1 MKQVLLKGGKA
12 VVTDVPAPG
21 AAAGNLLVRVEASC
35 ISVGTEAAG
44 LAAAAM
50 PLYRR
55 ALKQPKNVLLAIEMA
70 RTEGIARTTKVIR
83 GMLAAGQ
90 STGYSAAGHVVAVG
104 ERVEGF
110 AVGDRVACAGAGIA
124 NHAELIDVPV
134 NLAAKVP
141 EGVSIE
147 DASSVT
153 LGAIALQGVRRAAPT
168 LGETIVVVGLG
179 ILGQLT
185 VQFLKA
191 NGCRV
196 VGVDPDAGRVSVAQ
210 GCGLDLGLVPEGDAW
225 IERVLWL
232 TDGFGADAAIV
243 TAAGPGHE
251 IISQAMRACRRKG
264 RVVLVGDVGLD
275 LKREDFY
282 RKELDFLV
290 STSYGP
296 GRYDPAYEE
305 GGQDYPLP
313 YVRWTENRNMDAYL
327 AMLAAGR
334 VRLAPLS
341 RRTWP
346 IDEAA
351 GAFEAIQSPDR
362 PLLAFL
368 AYPAREEASSRTV
381 ALGASAAARGP
392 GRIQIALVGAGGFA
406 QGMHLPNLDKLRDRF
421 QLRWVVSRTGATATN
436 VAERFEAAHA
446 GTDIE
451 AALADP
457 EVDLVMIATRH
468 HLHAD
473 LVLRSLAAGKHVFV
487 EKPLALN
494 EAELARIEAFYAGGT
509 EGKPVLMTGF
519 NRRFS
524 PAIEAVKAS
533 LANRG
538 TPLMIDYRMNAGF
551 LPREHWVHGPEGGGR
566 NIGEACHIYDL
577 FLHLT
582 GAEPVA
588 VNAAAVEG
596 AGAFHKHDNFCATVS
611 LSDGSVA
618 TLLYTAL
625 GAKSHPKERMEVHA
639 DGMTVL
645 LDDYREVTVAGGS
658 GKPWRSTTVEK
669 GQMQELR
676 ALGRCLS
683 EGGAWPVSLAAQL
696 QAMRVAFAVEAL
708 ILAGPLA
715 PPETEGPR

>member
-1 MKQVLLKGGKA
+1 VKQVLLKGGRA
-12 VVTDVPAPG
+12 VVAEVPAPG
-21 AAAGNLLVRVEASC
+21 ATAGNVLVRVESSC
-35 ISVGTEAAG
+35 ISIGTETAG
-44 LAAAAM
+44 MAAAAM

-55 ALKQPKNVLLAIEMA
+55 ALKQPKNVLLALQMA
-70 RTEGIARTTKVIR
+70 RNEGVVRTTKVIR

-90 STGYSAAGHVVAVG
+90 ATGYSAAGRVVAVG
-104 ERVEGF
+104 DRVEGF

-134 NLAAKVP
+134 NLAVRVP
-141 EGVSIE
+141 DAVSTE
-147 DASSVT
+147 DASTVT

-168 LGETIVVVGLG
+168 LGETFVVVGLG

-185 VQFLKA
+185 VQLLKA

-196 VGVDPDAGRVSVAQ
+196 VGIDPDDGRVKAAE
-210 GCGLDLGLVPEGDAW
+210 GCGLDLGLVPEGEAW
-225 IERVLWL
+225 IERVTWL

-264 RVVLVGDVGLD
+264 RLVLVGDVGLN
-275 LKREDFY
+275 LRREDFY

-296 GRYDPAYEE
+296 GRYDPVYEE
-305 GGQDYPLP
+305 GGNDYPLP
-313 YVRWTENRNMDAYL
+313 YVRWTENRNMAAYL
-327 AMLAAGR
+327 DLVASGA
-334 VRLAPLS
+334 VRLAPLARKS
-341 RRTWP
+341 WP
-346 IDEAA
+346 IDETTI
-351 GAFEAIQSPDR
+351 AFEAIQAPDR

-368 AYPAREEASSRTV
+368 SYPERE
-381 ALGASAAARGP
+381 GAAARAVAVGTAPGKGP
-392 GRIQIALVGAGGFA
+392 GRIQVALVGAGGFA
-406 QGMHLPNLDKLRDRF
+406 QGMHLPNLDRLRDRF
-421 QLRWVVSRTGATATN
+421 QLRWVVSRTGATARN
-436 VAERFEAAHA
+436 VAERHEVPNA

-457 EVDLVMIATRH
+457 AVDLVMIATRH

-473 LVLRSLAAGKHVFV
+473 LVLRALASGKHVFV
-487 EKPLALN
+487 EKPLALT
-494 EAELARIEAFYAGGT
+494 EDELLRIEAFYAGGAQ
-509 EGKPVLMTGF
+509 GKPVLMTGF

-524 PAIEAVKAS
+524 PGIGAVKAA
-533 LANRG
+533 LAKRG

-566 NIGEACHIYDL
+566 NLGEACHIYDL

-588 VNAAAVEG
+588 VSAVAVEG
-596 AGAFHKHDNFCATVS
+596 AGAFHKHDNFSATVS
-611 LSDGSVA
+611 FSDGSVA

-645 LDDYREVTVAGGS
+645 LDDYREVSVTGGGGWGS
-658 GKPWRSTTVEK
+658 STPEK
-669 GQMQELR
+669 GQLEELR
-676 ALGRCLS
+676 ALGDCLAR
-683 EGGAWPVSLAAQL
+683 GGEWPIPLAQQL
-696 QAMRVAFAVEAL
+696 QASRVALAVEQLLRSPAH
-708 ILAGPLA
+708 
-715 PPETEGPR
+715 E